1 MRNFTSAV
9 AFSLGTGN
17 LFKNPKFVL
26 DSFKQ
31 SFNTIQPQL
40 LYRNQPKDQAFYQ
53 FMLEEGVVNSSST
66 FQDVQGLLKDIAKGG
81 DVIERVF
88 GKLGK
93 RLNKVFRTSQ
103 DLYVAEDD
111 FYKIYNYLAEFDNLK
126 NAYRG
131 TRPDIELAREA
142 AKIVRNTV
150 PNYSYVSDFIKG
162 LRRSPLG
169 NFVSFPAE
177 IIRTSHNIVQ
187 QGIREVKDPALR
199 SIGARRLLGFGT
211 AVTTI
216 PPALVEIFRGMYGIT
231 RDELAAMRRFLPE
244 WSRESTIIPQKDKD
258 GNYYYTDFSHGFAY
272 DTIVNPIQSVIANV
286 EGNDEAPLIKGLTDG
301 TIKAL
306 GRLVDPFI
314 SESIWVQALQD
325 LYARGGR
332 TDTGSEIWNP
342 RDPEGDKMYK
352 GIAHLVEALAP
363 LSYPQIKRLAQAQ
376 LYGEDPDTGKDLEV
390 GGELGGFF
398 GFRNQKMDFEQSL
411 GYKISE
417 YNTALRQSRK
427 FLPRPQGNVQAKDI
441 IEGLIQ
447 GNQSWF
453 EAQQDM
459 KKDLG
464 AMKDL
469 GFNDKQIGIIFDRR
483 NLGRDFNSLRANKFK
498 PFELPEGLIDAY
510 IRNARENNYANPLTP
525 NTFRQINS
533 VLRDLYKLYLNQ
545 PYPSLMRE
553 MNIGNTAALPPT
565 PMPMAQP
572 RARVVDPNTN
582 LTQTEQALLSPEEQ
596 VIASRT

>member
-1 MRNFTSAV
+1 
-9 AFSLGTGN
+9 
-17 LFKNPKFVL
+17 
-26 DSFKQ
+26 
-31 SFNTIQPQL
+31 
-40 LYRNQPKDQAFYQ
+40 
-53 FMLEEGVVNSSST
+53 MLEEGVVNSSST